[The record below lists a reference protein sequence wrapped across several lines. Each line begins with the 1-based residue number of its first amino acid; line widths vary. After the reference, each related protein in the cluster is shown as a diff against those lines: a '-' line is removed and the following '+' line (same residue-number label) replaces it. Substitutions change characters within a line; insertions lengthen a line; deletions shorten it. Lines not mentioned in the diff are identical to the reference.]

1 MTSTLTVDTIQ
12 GSTNADNVKLP
23 KGCVV
28 QVESTTVTT
37 GNTSVGH
44 DHSVNGNNFSGIP
57 GMEVTITPKYATSKI
72 LVTYSLTCSSSSG
85 QSVIIRLVRDST
97 PINVGTDGEAPGV
110 DKKLNASHVYRTG
123 SFNYEYD
130 ASNICGTFLDSP
142 ATTSP
147 TTYKLQFTGGTDGSY
162 VYVLNLNR
170 TRVNNNYNYSP
181 CLVSGITVMEIAQ

>member
-1 MTSTLTVDTIQ
+1 MASTLTVDTIQ

-37 GNTSVGH
+37 GDTSVGH

-72 LVTYSLTCSSSSG
+72 LVTYALTCSSSSG
-85 QSVIIRLVRDST
+85 QSVMIRLVRDST
-97 PINVGTDGEAPGV
+97 PINVGTDATGN
-110 DKKLNASHVYRTG
+110 KINASHVFRTA

-142 ATTSP
+142 ATTNA
-147 TTYKLQFTGGTDGSY
+147 TTYKLEFTGGASGAYTY
-162 VYVLNLNR
+162 TLQLNR
-170 TRVNNNYNYSP
+170 TRNNNNYSYSP